1 MTEEQDIMDGYPD
14 ITDRDAAEI
23 LFRVEK
29 TNESNVR
36 ANDQGKLA
44 KKTMYQNLG
53 IISFSFLLLFSA
65 FHSLQSLQTS
75 MADGLCNIGNII
87 LNVLSMVSCMFLPP
101 FILSKF
107 GMKKTIMFSMLGYVS
122 YTAASLYANWLT
134 IIPASVVLGV
144 LASTLWTGQMSFVA
158 QLAIMY
164 SEVTGAKLKVSS
176 SRFFGI
182 FYAIYYTGKLRRTS
196 LYS

>member
-1 MTEEQDIMDGYPD
+1 MDGYPG

-23 LFRVEK
+23 LFRDEK
-29 TNESNVR
+29 TTERNVR

-53 IISFSFLLLFSA
+53 IISLTFLLLFSA

-75 MADGLCNIGNII
+75 IHVADGLNNIGII
-87 LNVLSMVSCMFLPP
+87 VLNVTFMVSCMFLPP

-107 GMKKTIMFSMLGYVS
+107 GLKKTIMFSMLGYVS
-122 YTAASLYANWLT
+122 YTAASLFTNWLT

-144 LASTLWTGQMSFVA
+144 LASTLWTGQMCFVT

-164 SEVTGAKLKVSS
+164 SEVTGANLKVSS

-182 FYAIYYTGKLRRTS
+182 FYAVYYTGKLRRTS